1 MRPGAGV
8 LRAGGLLAAVLALVA
23 PVVMRAAAEAPLP
36 ERADVVVLGSEPE
49 AIAAAVA
56 AAETGAATVLVSEDR
71 RLGGLFVLGALNVLD
86 VRTSPV
92 PYQRGLFERWWRE
105 VGGRGA
111 FDPDRAERAFAG
123 LLAQAGVTVRL
134 GVRDLRPT
142 LDGGRVAGAAWRDGG
157 VSAGQLIDGD
167 ADLRYA
173 VAAGARAS
181 VGWESF
187 GEEARMADT
196 LVFGIDGVDWTAL
209 QEAARVRGPAW
220 ARVNEAVAWGAFG
233 GVPAAYPPADP
244 RVRLRGLNLG
254 RDDEGRVWANALLI
268 HGVDPFDAASRAEA
282 RSRAAAEAEPAVAWL
297 ATRLPGF
304 EEARLGAVA
313 ERLYVRETRHLDA
326 ACVLDAG
333 HLLDNV
339 TGPAD
344 VAVGGYP
351 LDLQPLGRQQQGVVF
366 GTPELYGVPLCVSV
380 PRHGPAGL
388 WAVGRSVG
396 YDPVAHT
403 SARVVPLGMAVAEG
417 VGVAAA
423 LAQDRGLD
431 PRVAVRDAELL
442 AELRAT
448 LRSRG
453 AYLPEPR
460 ARPPVGP
467 RDHPHYASFRAL
479 LARGLAS
486 GGYDND
492 PDLDGAMPVRAHL
505 YALANVSKRF
515 AFEPTVAYALV
526 GAYAGL
532 RGAADATVAATLQR
546 AAACRLDLPCPAEA
560 TTDALAAAGL
570 WPEGVP
576 RRGPLSRGEVYALA
590 HRIAAGTSPSVV
602 TAER

>member
-1 MRPGAGV
+1 VRLGAPV
-8 LRAGGLLAAVLALVA
+8 LRAVALAAAVLTLVA
-23 PVVMRAAAEAPLP
+23 SVAMRAAAEAPLP

-56 AAETGAATVLVSEDR
+56 AAETGASTVLVSEDP

-86 VRTSPV
+86 LRTTPV
-92 PYQRGLFERWWRE
+92 PYQQGLFERWWRE

-111 FDPDRAERAFAG
+111 FDPGRAERAFAR
-123 LLAQAGVTVRL
+123 LLDEAGVTVLL
-134 GVRDLRPT
+134 GVPELRPT
-142 LDGGRVAGAAWRDGG
+142 LNGGRVVGAAWRGG
-157 VSAGQLIDGD
+157 AVSAVQVIDGD

-181 VGWESF
+181 VGWERF
-187 GEEARMADT
+187 GEDARMADT
-196 LVFGIDGVDWTAL
+196 LVFGIDGVDWAAL
-209 QEAARVRGPAW
+209 REAARARGPGW
-220 ARVNEAVAWGAFG
+220 AQVDEAVAWGSFG
-233 GVPAAYPPADP
+233 GVPAAYPTADP
-244 RVRLRGLNLG
+244 RMRLRGLNLG
-254 RDDEGRVWANALLI
+254 RDDEGRVWVNALLI
-268 HGVDPFDAASRAEA
+268 HGVDPFDAASRADA
-282 RSRAAAEAEPAVAWL
+282 RSRAAAEAERAVAWL

-313 ERLYVRETRHLDA
+313 ERLYIRETRHLDA

-339 TGPAD
+339 TGAAD

-366 GTPELYGVPLCVSV
+366 GTPEIYGVPLCVSV

-388 WAVGRSVG
+388 WAVGRSAG

-403 SARVVPLGMAVAEG
+403 SARVVPLCMAVAEG

-423 LAQDRGLD
+423 LARTRGLD
-431 PRVAVRDAELL
+431 PRAAVGDAELL
-442 AELRAT
+442 SGVRAT

-467 RDHPHYASFRAL
+467 REHPHYAAFRAL

-486 GGYDND
+486 GGYDNE
-492 PDLDGAMPVRAHL
+492 PDLDGAIPIRAHL

-532 RGAADATVAATLQR
+532 RGAADATVVATLQR
-546 AAACRLDLPCPAEA
+546 AAACRLDLPCPEEA
-560 TTDALAAAGL
+560 TVDALAAAGL
-570 WPEGVP
+570 WPAGVP
-576 RRGPLSRGEVYALA
+576 RQGPLTRGEAYALA
-590 HRIAAGTSPSVV
+590 QRIAEGASPSAVS
-602 TAER
+602 AER